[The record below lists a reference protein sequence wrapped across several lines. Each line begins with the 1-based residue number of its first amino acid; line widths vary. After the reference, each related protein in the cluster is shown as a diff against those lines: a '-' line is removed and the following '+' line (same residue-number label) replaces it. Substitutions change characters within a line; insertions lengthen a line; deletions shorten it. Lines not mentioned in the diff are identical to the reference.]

1 MPGGT
6 CLCVNQ
12 RNSVEWSPS
21 AVNIGYLRDRDREG
35 LDNNFSGAYIYLPI
49 YVYIFWP
56 HCMACG
62 ILVSWPGIEPVPCQ
76 WKRQVLTTA
85 LPGNSLMC
93 IHLCSV
99 ILFVLVS
106 LHCYCNL
113 KVIRNCVIRSF
124 SFYATFLSPLPFL
137 ESTINTYYTP
147 MFKMNKKD
155 TITKSTLK
163 S

>member
-113 KVIRNCVIRSF
+113 KVIRLRKKNTIKGAPTKTDYNPNHRAMSF
-124 SFYATFLSPLPFL
+124 APIIIFLSKYSWF
-137 ESTINTYYTP
+137 TI
-147 MFKMNKKD
+147 
-155 TITKSTLK
+155 LC
-163 S
+163 